1 MKRRR
6 TAYDLSV
13 AGKAS
18 GVFPLTQYQAPGD
31 GDVSITRVRLPA
43 QFDMSGR
50 LEVQVYDEMHLNP
63 LVQPILDPAN
73 GNPND
78 LNGVSGNKHNVV
90 DNDITTVA
98 NFTSTVTYTD
108 PAMLK
113 GVQAWVVAP
122 AGTTS
127 TPDQVVVNGVQS
139 GTLTPLATIIST
151 GFNTSLT
158 QTPVINASIDNNT
171 LYESYQFNF
180 TWAPVEAAVT
190 FIAHGNPPTVQGSI
204 TSPQAGTDPVTHLY
218 DGQRYYAGND
228 TWFATRTNT
237 QGVATSSD
245 PYIVIYTPNNPQI
258 VTGITLWAST
268 DDPSSDDGR
277 FPQTVRVKGV
287 DSAGVETVIGQN
299 FVTYTNKTGN
309 TANSSNSLHDFTF
322 NPSKVTY
329 TSYKFEMYD
338 LYKDVATNGYFM
350 KLGELK
356 LTGVTLSARDGAV
369 AEFYLSGLE
378 GASPLAAANEPT
390 GFLFQTDLDL
400 GATYTLSGGVYS
412 GDARSGFASLNDS
425 FSSPNLARNA
435 IKDLF
440 IKAFYAMSTVDNR
453 IVELV
458 GTVTSE
464 ANTWACELII
474 DVLAVGTATIVVSI
488 DGTNVALARYF
499 DTPGLYRLNEWTAPY
514 IYLPPGSYTLV
525 TKSNVGLIGLLS
537 HVSLNGS
544 RPTLTFGD
552 TATLTMAGFRA
563 TLQMNTLLQRRMR
576 FPYNEGVLLRN
587 GQAQGNVYLNDVQLI
602 QVYLEPSVTNHVSS
616 HLSSGSLTMAE
627 DTLIARTFYVADY
640 QDDYYFSFVQKADDL
655 TNSSTLTSN
664 KSSALHFAVYLQIY
678 DMVTQ
683 TFSTKVAVIPDG
695 LFADLRMV
703 VQS

>member
-18 GVFPLTQYQAPGD
+18 GVFPLTQSQSPGD

-63 LVQPILDPAN
+63 IVKPILDPDN
-73 GNPND
+73 GTPND
-78 LNGVSGNKHNVV
+78 LHGVTGNKHNVV
-90 DNDITTVA
+90 DNDIATVA

-108 PAMLK
+108 PSTLK
-113 GVQAWVVAP
+113 GVKAWVVAP
-122 AGTTS
+122 GGTTS
-127 TPDQVVVNGVQS
+127 TFDQVVVNGVQNAI
-139 GTLTPLATIIST
+139 LTPLATIVST

-158 QTPVINASIDNNT
+158 QTPVFNASIDNNT
-171 LYESYQFNF
+171 IYESYQFDF
-180 TWAPVEAAVT
+180 TWAPVETAET
-190 FIAHGNPPTVQGSI
+190 YIANGV
-204 TSPQAGTDPVTHLY
+204 SPQGTIASPTAGGDPVSHLY
-218 DGQRYYAGND
+218 DGQRYYSGND
-228 TWFATRTNT
+228 TWFATLS
-237 QGVATSSD
+237 GVATSAN
-245 PYIVIYTPNNPQI
+245 PYVITYTPSSTQV
-258 VTGITLWAST
+258 VTGMKLWAST
-268 DDPSSDDGR
+268 GDPNSDDGR
-277 FPQTVRVKGV
+277 FPQTVRAIGV
-287 DSAGVETVIGQN
+287 DSGGNETVIGQSV
-299 FVTYTNKTGN
+299 VTYSNKTGN
-309 TANSSNSLHDFTF
+309 SATSANSLHDFTF
-322 NPSKVTY
+322 NPSKVAY
-329 TSYKFEMYD
+329 ASYKFEMYN
-338 LYKDVATNGYFM
+338 LYKDIASGGYFM
-350 KLGELK
+350 KLGELN
-356 LTGVTLSARDGAV
+356 LTGVDLTARDGAV
-369 AEFYLSGLE
+369 AEFYLDGFE
-378 GASPLAAANEPT
+378 GASPLAAAEEPT
-390 GFLFQTDLDL
+390 GTLFQTNLDL

-412 GDARSGFASLNDS
+412 GDARSGLAALNDS

-440 IKAFYAMSTVDNR
+440 MKAFYATSTVNNR
-453 IVELV
+453 IVELT

-464 ANTWACELII
+464 ANTWGCELII
-474 DVLAVGTATIVVSI
+474 EVLAAGTASVTLAI
-488 DGTNVALARYF
+488 DGTNVGLARYF

-525 TKSNVGLIGLLS
+525 TKSNVGKIGLLS
-537 HVSLNGS
+537 HVSLDGS

-587 GQAQGNVYLNDVQLI
+587 GQARGNVYLNDVQLI
-602 QVYLEPSVTNHVSS
+602 HLYLEPSVTNHVSS
-616 HLSSGSLTMAE
+616 HLSSGNLSMAE
-627 DTLIARTFYVADY
+627 DTLIARTFYVADF
-640 QDDYYFSFVQKADDL
+640 QDDYYFSFVQEADDL

-664 KSSALHFAVYLQIY
+664 RSSAMQFTVYLQIY
-678 DMVTQ
+678 DMLTQ

-695 LFADLRMV
+695 LFADVRMV